1 MRDYSPATLLIEAI
15 MNTKTQPAADHPQP
29 PADVSGATLSP
40 PSVEVYGLALRIIAT
55 VALIYALDWA
65 QSFVISML
73 LGILLAYTLNPP
85 VEWLGKI
92 RIPRAVGATVVM
104 VIVIWGI
111 LFGAYSLSGQVQS
124 IIAQL
129 PEAASK
135 LSAEMVRMRK
145 GPLSNIQKM
154 QNAATAVEK
163 ATSTVTGTV
172 PAPRATHIVIDSS
185 PFKVGNFLW
194 AGSKGFLAFV
204 GQAMMVFF
212 LAYFLLLSGDTFKRK
227 LVRLAGPSLSS
238 KKITVHMLDDINDS
252 IQSYMFTLLLTNV
265 LLGLLTWVA
274 LSWLGLENAGAWA
287 VAAALLHLI
296 PYFGP
301 LVTAIVTGIAA
312 FLQFDSLYVAASVG
326 GITLV
331 IATFIGIFVTTWLT
345 GRMAQMNAAAVF
357 TSLLFWTWL
366 WGIWG
371 MLLSI
376 PIIVIVKVV
385 SQHVEELHPV
395 AELLGNN
402 NQSKGSA

>member
-1 MRDYSPATLLIEAI
+1 
-15 MNTKTQPAADHPQP
+15 MNTKTRLAADHPQP
-29 PADVSGATLSP
+29 PVDVSSATLP
-40 PSVEVYGLALRIIAT
+40 PLPSASAAEVHGMALRIIAT

-65 QSFVISML
+65 QSFVISL
-73 LGILLAYTLNPP
+73 VLGILLAYTLNPP

-104 VIVIWGI
+104 AIVMWGI
-111 LFGAYSLSGQVQS
+111 LFGAYSLSGQIQS

-135 LSAEMVRMRK
+135 LSAEVLRMQK

-154 QNAATAVEK
+154 QNAATTVEK
-163 ATSTVTGTV
+163 ATSTVAGTL
-172 PAPRATHIVIDSS
+172 PAQRTTHIVIDPS

-194 AGSKGFLAFV
+194 AGSKGALVFI
-204 GQAMMVFF
+204 GQAMMVIF

-227 LVRLAGPSLSS
+227 LVRLAGPTLSR
-238 KKITVHMLDDINDS
+238 KKITVNMLDDINHS
-252 IQSYMFTLLLTNV
+252 IQNYMFLLLLTNA
-265 LLGLLTWVA
+265 LLGLLTWAA

-287 VAAALLHLI
+287 AAALMHLI

-301 LVTAIVTGIAA
+301 LVTAIVTGMAA
-312 FLQFDSLYVAASVG
+312 FLQFDSVLMAVSVG
-326 GITLV
+326 GISLA

-345 GRMAQMNAAAVF
+345 GRIAQMNATAVF
-357 TSLLFWTWL
+357 ISLLFWTWL

-376 PIIVIVKVV
+376 PIIVIIKVI
-385 SQHVEELHPV
+385 SQHVEELNPM
-395 AELLGNN
+395 AELLGDNI
-402 NQSKGSA
+402 QAKGPA

>member
-1 MRDYSPATLLIEAI
+1 MLSVKSGLAQSDPIDSV
-15 MNTKTQPAADHPQP
+15 
-29 PADVSGATLSP
+29 DVSGAALPP
-40 PSVEVYGLALRIIAT
+40 PSGSAVEVRGLALRIIAT

-65 QSFVISML
+65 QSFVISLL

-92 RIPRAVGATVVM
+92 RIPRAVAAAVVM
-104 VIVIWGI
+104 AIVIWGI
-111 LFGAYSLSGQVQS
+111 LFGAYSLSGQIQS
-124 IIAQL
+124 IITQL
-129 PEAASK
+129 PDAASK
-135 LSAEMVRMRK
+135 LSAEVLRMQK

-163 ATSTVTGTV
+163 ATSTVTGTL
-172 PAPRATHIVIDSS
+172 PAQRTTHIVIDSG

-194 AGSKGFLAFV
+194 AGSKGFLAFI
-204 GQAMMVFF
+204 GQAIMVFF

-227 LVRLAGPSLSS
+227 LVRLAGPSLSR
-238 KKITVHMLDDINDS
+238 KKITVNILDDINNS
-252 IQSYMFTLLLTNV
+252 IQNYMFMLLLTNV
-265 LLGLLTWVA
+265 LVGLLTWVA
-274 LSWLGLENAGAWA
+274 LSWLGLENAGAWSA
-287 VAAALLHLI
+287 AAALMHLI

-301 LVTAIVTGIAA
+301 LVTAIVTGTAA
-312 FLQFDSLYVAASVG
+312 FLQFDSLLMAASVG

-357 TSLLFWTWL
+357 ISLLFWTWL

-376 PIIVIVKVV
+376 PIIVIIKVV
-385 SQHVEELHPV
+385 SQYVDELHPM
-395 AELLGNN
+395 AELLGNKSGPN
-402 NQSKGSA
+402 SK

>member
-1 MRDYSPATLLIEAI
+1 MMMSNKTGLAQSDSTNNSVDISDAT
-15 MNTKTQPAADHPQP
+15 
-29 PADVSGATLSP
+29 P
-40 PSVEVYGLALRIIAT
+40 PSSGIAAERDLALRIIAT

-65 QSFVISML
+65 QSFVISLL
-73 LGILLAYTLNPP
+73 LGILLTYTLNPL

-92 RIPRAVGATVVM
+92 RIPRAVAATVVM
-104 VIVIWGI
+104 AIVIWGI
-111 LFGAYSLSGQVQS
+111 LFGAYSLRGQIQS
-124 IIAQL
+124 IITQL

-135 LSAEMVRMRK
+135 LSAEMLRMQK
-145 GPLSNIQKM
+145 GSLSNIQKM
-154 QNAATAVEK
+154 QNAATTVEK
-163 ATSTVTGTV
+163 ATNTVADTL
-172 PAPRATHIVIDSS
+172 PAQRTTHVVINSG

-194 AGSKGFLAFV
+194 AGSKGVLVFI
-204 GQAMMVFF
+204 GQAMMVIF

-227 LVRLAGPSLSS
+227 LVRLAGPTLSR
-238 KKITVHMLDDINDS
+238 KKITVNMLDDINNS
-252 IQSYMFTLLLTNV
+252 IQNYMFMLLLTNV

-287 VAAALLHLI
+287 AAAALLHLI

-301 LVTAIVTGIAA
+301 MVTAIVTGMAA
-312 FLQFDSLYVAASVG
+312 FLQFDSLLMAASVG
-326 GITLV
+326 GISLA

-345 GRMAQMNAAAVF
+345 GRIAQMNTAAVF
-357 TSLLFWTWL
+357 VSLLFWTWL

-385 SQHVEELHPV
+385 SEHVEELHPV

-402 NQSKGSA
+402 NQSKGPA